1 MKTHFHSFFI
11 ALLAALISLN
21 GVAIAEEKA
30 TKADKEAAAQ
40 PDADGWYSLF
50 NGKDFSG
57 WKKSEDNPDTFQVID
72 GEIVVKGPRSHLYYV
87 GPVNG
92 GKFKNFEWKCEIM
105 TKPNANSG
113 MYFHT
118 QYQKDGWPKHGP
130 EVQINNSHD
139 DPRKTGSLYRAKDI
153 MNDSPAKD
161 NEWFTQHV
169 IVKGRKVT
177 VKVNDK
183 VVNEFTESK
192 PPVRDAGY
200 EQNVV
205 SSGTFA
211 LQGHDPGSE
220 VHFRKV
226 MVKPLPDKKG
236 KGKKGEG
243 KAEKANKK
251 KAKSA

>member
-1 MKTHFHSFFI
+1 MRMLNFVSLSLAMVASMVFHSACI
-11 ALLAALISLN
+11 GASQDQAP
-21 GVAIAEEKA
+21 E
-30 TKADKEAAAQ
+30 

-50 NGKDFSG
+50 NGKDLSG
-57 WKKSEDNPDTFQVID
+57 WKKSKENEDTFKVVDGVI
-72 GEIVVKGPRSHLYYV
+72 VARGPRCHLFYV
-87 GPVNG
+87 GPVKDAN
-92 GKFKNFEWKCEIM
+92 FKNFEWKCEVL
-105 TKPNANSG
+105 TKPHANSG

-118 QYQKDGWPKHGP
+118 KYQPTGWPAIGI
-130 EVQINNSHD
+130 EAQINNTHP

-169 IVKGRKVT
+169 IVDGRNIT

-183 VVNEFTESK
+183 VVNEFVEAD
-192 PPVRDAGY
+192 PPQREPGW
-200 EQNVV
+200 ERNVL

-226 MVKPLPDKKG
+226 MLKPLP
-236 KGKKGEG
+236 
-243 KAEKANKK
+243 
-251 KAKSA
+251 